1 MTQRTRR
8 RLTVEFILIAALIGV
23 MLGYWIPGVLA
34 TGADSFSFVDRL
46 VDVHSQIARYYVNQ
60 PDEEKLTEGAINGM
74 VDTLGDKYTLYF
86 TAEELAGFE
95 TITTGTFSGI
105 GAEIEQRDNHIA
117 VVAPIEDSP
126 AYKAG
131 ILCGDLILAVNGE
144 SLENVST
151 EEAVKKITGEEGTPV
166 TLRIRR
172 SGEADHDIT
181 IIRAK
186 VKIATIRG
194 IDRDAAGHWHYLLDA
209 EHHIGYIRM
218 TQFSEP
224 TYDALVAAIGELK
237 ARGPINGLILD
248 LRYNPGGLLDS
259 AVKIGDLFLPSGVI
273 VSTRGRASPE
283 RKWEAEKDGT
293 LPDFPMIVL
302 VNGGSASASEILAG
316 ALKYNNRAIILG
328 ERSVGKGS
336 VQQIIPLDKG
346 AGGIK
351 LTTALYYMPN
361 GQNIHR
367 LPNAERWGVDPTDG
381 FYVPMTFDQQKKM
394 VEVRRDNN
402 IHLPAD
408 GKVSPEWINE
418 HLADPQL
425 AAAMKSMIVKLGTG
439 EFEKVGPGDA
449 NLFTHIARKDNLER
463 EKIRLREG
471 IGKIDEELAKEEK
484 ILETGTPGSNTPE
497 TASSKPEQSDPLGP
511 PASAGGESPAPAI
524 PAPQAQPQPAAP

>member
-8 RLTVEFILIAALIGV
+8 RLTVEFITLAVLIGV

-46 VDVHSQIARYYVNQ
+46 VDVHSQVARYYVNQ

-74 VDTLGDKYTLYF
+74 IDTLDDRYTMYF
-86 TAEELAGFE
+86 TAEELASFE
-95 TITTGTFSGI
+95 TITTGIFSGI
-105 GAEIEQRDNHIA
+105 GAEIEQRDNHIG

-131 ILCGDLILAVNGE
+131 ILSGDLILAVNGE

-194 IDRDAAGHWHYLLDA
+194 IDRDPAGHWHYLLDA
-209 EHHIGYIRM
+209 EHRIGYIRM

-224 TYDALVAAIGELK
+224 TYDALVAAIDELK
-237 ARGPINGLILD
+237 AQGPINGLILD

-273 VSTRGRASPE
+273 VSTKGRASPE
-283 RKWEAEKDGT
+283 RKWEAEQDGT

-316 ALKYNNRAIILG
+316 ALKYNHRAIILG

-463 EKIRLREG
+463 EKVRLREG
-471 IGKIDEELAKEEK
+471 ISKIDEELAKEEK
-484 ILETGTPGSNTPE
+484 ILETGKEPPPPEVKAE
-497 TASSKPEQSDPLGP
+497 TASSKPEQSAPGSSDKTAAPVDET
-511 PASAGGESPAPAI
+511 PAKQAEPAPV
-524 PAPQAQPQPAAP
+524 AP